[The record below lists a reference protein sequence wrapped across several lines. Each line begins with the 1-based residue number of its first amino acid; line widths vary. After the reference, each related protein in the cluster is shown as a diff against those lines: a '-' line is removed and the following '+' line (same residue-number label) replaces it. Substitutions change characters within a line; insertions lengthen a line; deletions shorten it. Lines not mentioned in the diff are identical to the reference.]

1 MRRNSRGRRRLDQV
15 LAVAGAAVAA
25 GALAGVKF
33 VGGWAQF
40 LVICL
45 LAAGTGLGAYSGNS
59 LRARAAG
66 TPPQVLISHPHGDE
80 PWAHWLAWRLRR
92 IGYLT
97 STRPWAPAEHLF
109 PPPPEVA
116 PDHELVIVSRALDD
130 VDHSA
135 EHTRVARAR
144 GRSVLALVTAHHD
157 PPLTRWAGCEV
168 LTLAGRTADDAAATI
183 DARLHQAGAVPLP
196 EYTASHV
203 VGEVEPRYPALGPLV
218 TNFDRRAVS
227 HFAARREELAL
238 LRAVLGTVNASG
250 GGRTCAIHG
259 LSGIGKTRLA
269 LEYARR
275 YEDLFDVIWR
285 VEAAHAP
292 TARASLLALAHRL
305 QDLRDQQT
313 GPRAPHEDRDPEQ
326 TLQHLLSNELPRI
339 RALLIYDGAED
350 DATIRQLL
358 PDTGHGGQV
367 LITSVNPV
375 WQRSAP
381 HHRIALE
388 AFTAQE
394 AVSFLRNES
403 GIDDEAGLAK
413 IVDRLGRLPLALEP
427 AAASLRDEP
436 DIDAYLQALD
446 LPSQD
451 APSARPETSPSG
463 APAWIHSFHQAETR
477 DALAGLLLRLC
488 AFLAPQGIPSY
499 FFEADGQR
507 TDLLPRP
514 LAEGLAQPPRDRRIK
529 DTARNSSLLTGEA
542 KLVMHTQ
549 VQAVIREEMP
559 QEEQTFHAAA
569 AVCLVNGWFPEDPE
583 RESTWPQCVELL
595 PHARVVLDHC
605 GRLGVVDE
613 NTSTLLQSMGEYFRV
628 QGDRTEAERLLMDA
642 LRQRENLW
650 GRQNSL
656 VANTLVSLS
665 RLKVLS
671 AELPEARSFAED
683 ALKIR
688 LRLDGDRDP
697 RTLESRMQLG
707 RVLRELGDFDG
718 ASEAADQT
726 LLRLRRLSE
735 TDPVK
740 IADGLCDLG
749 LVRWRQ
755 GRLGEAL
762 KLHREA
768 LQLLERAPG
777 DGEPARRNRTA
788 FVHQALGLA
797 LLDSEDLEGAEHHL
811 RSALEVLECAGYAV
825 SHPIVLS
832 SSVHLGETLRQRAA
846 RYRGRDDRRSPARER
861 SSPGEREAERLLAEA
876 KRIFDQVLSA
886 PHMDGDRDHPDRAC
900 ALVRYSHLLHDQGN
914 TEAALTEVKNAIRI
928 YTEKYGSQHPY
939 VAEARYRRALIRKGS
954 ASGGRPPRWREDLV
968 TAREIYLRVHP
979 QDHPLIRR
987 IEEELGDDPGPA
999 PGGSPDE
1006 RHP

>member
-1 MRRNSRGRRRLDQV
+1 M
-15 LAVAGAAVAA
+15 
-25 GALAGVKF
+25 
-33 VGGWAQF
+33 
-40 LVICL
+40 
-45 LAAGTGLGAYSGNS
+45 
-59 LRARAAG
+59 
-66 TPPQVLISHPHGDE
+66 
-80 PWAHWLAWRLRR
+80 
-92 IGYLT
+92 
-97 STRPWAPAEHLF
+97 
-109 PPPPEVA
+109 
-116 PDHELVIVSRALDD
+116 
-130 VDHSA
+130 
-135 EHTRVARAR
+135 
-144 GRSVLALVTAHHD
+144 
-157 PPLTRWAGCEV
+157 
-168 LTLAGRTADDAAATI
+168 
-183 DARLHQAGAVPLP
+183 
-196 EYTASHV
+196 
-203 VGEVEPRYPALGPLV
+203 
-218 TNFDRRAVS
+218 
-227 HFAARREELAL
+227 
-238 LRAVLGTVNASG
+238 
-250 GGRTCAIHG
+250 
-259 LSGIGKTRLA
+259 
-269 LEYARR
+269 
-275 YEDLFDVIWR
+275 
-285 VEAAHAP
+285 
-292 TARASLLALAHRL
+292 
-305 QDLRDQQT
+305 
-313 GPRAPHEDRDPEQ
+313 
-326 TLQHLLSNELPRI
+326 
-339 RALLIYDGAED
+339 
-350 DATIRQLL
+350 
-358 PDTGHGGQV
+358 
-367 LITSVNPV
+367 
-375 WQRSAP
+375 
-381 HHRIALE
+381 
-388 AFTAQE
+388 
-394 AVSFLRNES
+394 
-403 GIDDEAGLAK
+403 
-413 IVDRLGRLPLALEP
+413 
-427 AAASLRDEP
+427 
-436 DIDAYLQALD
+436 
-446 LPSQD
+446 
-451 APSARPETSPSG
+451 
-463 APAWIHSFHQAETR
+463 
-477 DALAGLLLRLC
+477 
-488 AFLAPQGIPSY
+488 
-499 FFEADGQR
+499 
-507 TDLLPRP
+507 
-514 LAEGLAQPPRDRRIK
+514 
-529 DTARNSSLLTGEA
+529 
-542 KLVMHTQ
+542 MHTQ

-797 LLDSEDLEGAEHHL
+797 LLDFEDLEGAEHHL

-846 RYRGRDDRRSPARER
+846 RYRGRDDRRSPRAR
-861 SSPGEREAERLLAEA
+861 ALLAGGA
-876 KRIFDQVLSA
+876 
-886 PHMDGDRDHPDRAC
+886 
-900 ALVRYSHLLHDQGN
+900 
-914 TEAALTEVKNAIRI
+914 
-928 YTEKYGSQHPY
+928 
-939 VAEARYRRALIRKGS
+939 
-954 ASGGRPPRWREDLV
+954 GGRASARRGETDL
-968 TAREIYLRVHP
+968 R
-979 QDHPLIRR
+979 
-987 IEEELGDDPGPA
+987 PGAVRPSH
-999 PGGSPDE
+999 G
-1006 RHP
+1006 R